1 MARTVPVHTGYTVLN
16 GSGTGSNG
24 VRIDVWVE
32 YKLGQPDPA
41 ANSTPISAYFYAALN
56 PSYTSTTTYYIGLNS
71 SLTVNGAQGIGVE
84 NGAYD
89 FTAPDKL
96 NLLASYSGNI
106 VHESDG
112 TAEVT
117 FVGAFTTASSYI
129 SGGDLSAK
137 VTLPPI
143 AQAAEVFA
151 GDVILGE
158 KCSLQ
163 WTPTSVEDSFTATF
177 SLGDWSEITDRI
189 YPDTLALFTYTETEL
204 PLTLAS
210 QFKTRSASMTV
221 VLTTYRGDK
230 LLGSRQAEFTVT
242 VPENQQTRPRLT
254 AKPCPE
260 CAAFPGV
267 FVQRLGKIRAEAYA
281 TDPYG
286 ADITDWRIV
295 VDGVTTQGKIS
306 DFLEKSGT
314 LPVRVEVTNSRGFTG
329 AWEGSVLVYPY
340 DRPRVYGA
348 ANRCLADGTV
358 DPGGTYL
365 HLVGYYQVYPLGGK
379 NTGLLEWR
387 IKPSGGEYS
396 PWQTMTEWGV
406 LPDVALEREQAYQVQ
421 LRVTDTAGSTA
432 ELTFAIPAEQIY
444 MHRTPNGLGIGGYVG
459 EENTLAVHWD
469 ITAHKGINGAYLR
482 TLTVEGTELAL
493 PMTGTVLVLGDGIL
507 GVLTVTE
514 TGAQWQGTE
523 GVTATADT
531 LILPRAGSRL
541 LLLSPEFIEI

>member
-1 MARTVPVHTGYTVLN
+1 MARTVPVHTGYTIIN
-16 GSGTGSNG
+16 GVGTGSNG
-24 VRIDVWVE
+24 GRIDVWVE
-32 YKLGQPDPA
+32 YKAGQADPA

-56 PSYTSTTTYYIGLNS
+56 PNYTSTTTYYIGLNS
-71 SLTVNGAQGIGVE
+71 SFAVNGALGQGAQ

-106 VHESDG
+106 LHNADG

-117 FVGAFTTASSYI
+117 FTGTFTTLSTYI
-129 SGGDLSAK
+129 SGGNLSAK

-143 AQAAEVFA
+143 LQAAEVSA
-151 GDVILGE
+151 GDVTLGE

-163 WTPTSVEDSFTATF
+163 WTPASPEDSFTATF
-177 SLGDWSEITDRI
+177 SLGDWSETTDRI
-189 YPDTLALFTYTETEL
+189 SPGTLELFTYGETEL
-204 PLTLAS
+204 PLDLAS
-210 QFKTRSASMTV
+210 QFKTRSASVTV

-230 LLGSRQAEFTVT
+230 LLGSRQTEFTVT
-242 VPENQQTRPRLT
+242 VPENQQTRPKLSV
-254 AKPCPE
+254 KPCSE

-267 FVQRLGKIRAEAYA
+267 FVQRLGKIRVEGIA
-281 TDPYG
+281 TDPYQ
-286 ADITDWRIV
+286 ADITDWRIA
-295 VDGVTTQGKIS
+295 VDGVITQGRTS

-329 AWEGSVLVYPY
+329 AWEGNVFVYPY

-365 HLVGYYQVYPLGGK
+365 HLVGYYQLYSLGGK

-396 PWQTMTEWGV
+396 SWQTMAERDMIPDTV
-406 LPDVALEREQAYQVQ
+406 LQRDQAYQVQ
-421 LRVTDTAGSTA
+421 LRITDTAGSMA

-459 EENTLAVHWD
+459 QENTLAVHWD
-469 ITAHKGINGAYLR
+469 ITAHKSINGAYLR
-482 TLTVEGTELAL
+482 TLTVEGTELTL
-493 PMTGTVLVLGDGIL
+493 NMTGTVLILGDGIL

-514 TGAQWQGTE
+514 AGAQWQGTE

-541 LLLSPEFIEI
+541 LLLSPEPMEI